1 MIQRWFFGKGKQPE
15 SGDGQEVPPSA
26 VEESLT
32 ALQHHSQEDEDGESI
47 YQSLPEDLGVAAGDA
62 KGKITFS
69 VEDLGD
75 REVTAVRARAVENM
89 EHSVKREAIRIAKDI
104 LENLK
109 IKCAGMSIKEL
120 IDSGNVPLMDEV
132 LEGIGKVAGIFDHH
146 LKIALRLDP
155 ELVKEEEMEEAI
167 AALGIFQY
175 HTTLR
180 AADQAMIKAVMAEQK
195 GEREHAAA
203 LRAQATAM
211 RADIAAMPTEYKQ
224 GGSARAADLMA
235 KVEKG
240 IDRVVERM
248 QQMTQSMM
256 GDPAGISRDKKG
268 GGKDPGQPEHTP
280 SQQAWGEAQAS
291 QQNAANQQAQQ
302 QIALNAAK
310 AIQEARTARQAARN
324 TTTKQSTHAK
334 ATIAPPR
341 VSDVSSQQ
349 AGAGMQSPNGPAPVN
364 GLMGNSQ
371 AGADAVGSAG
381 SVRRNSMRSTTAGV
395 GVNKVRVSAPK
406 VTPPAVPVTHHTP
419 TQQPPAFGGMLDPSM
434 LSSMQGRMASV
445 AGQKTSDALAPNSAA
460 RTIATLKQEQ
470 EQQRTTSSTA
480 KAAEKAKH
488 AHDAHEHEEHEKAAA
503 RKAEQEKE
511 QKNQPVA
518 GFNPRKPTIT
528 R

>member
-15 SGDGQEVPPSA
+15 SAEGQGVPPPA
-26 VEESLT
+26 VEEALI
-32 ALQHHSQEDEDGESI
+32 ALQGTSEDAEESGDDASYRMVSEELALATGET
-47 YQSLPEDLGVAAGDA
+47 

-75 REVTAVRARAVENM
+75 KEITAVNARAVENL

-109 IKCAGMSIKEL
+109 IKCAGMLIKEL
-120 IDSGNVPLMDEV
+120 IDSGDIPLMDEV
-132 LEGIGKVAGIFDHH
+132 LEGMVKVTGIFDHH

-155 ELVKEEEMEEAI
+155 ALVKEEEMEEAI

-175 HTTLR
+175 HTTLK

-195 GEREHAAA
+195 GEREHAAN

-211 RADIAAMPTEYKQ
+211 RADIAAMPPEYKN
-224 GGSARAADLMA
+224 GASAKVGDLLA

-240 IDRVVERM
+240 MDRVVERM

-256 GDPAGISRDKKG
+256 GDAATISRDKMG
-268 GGKDPGQPEHTP
+268 GNGHERDSEPTQNA
-280 SQQAWGEAQAS
+280 QQAWGAAQAS
-291 QQNAANQQAQQ
+291 QQNAAQQQAQQ

-310 AIQEARTARQAARN
+310 AIQEARAARQNARN
-324 TTTKQSTHAK
+324 ATRQQTNAK
-334 ATIAPPR
+334 ATLAPPR
-341 VSDVSSQQ
+341 AHSHDSPSSQQGNPSQQ
-349 AGAGMQSPNGPAPVN
+349 AGPPPVSGMMGGNAGNDPTAT
-364 GLMGNSQ
+364 
-371 AGADAVGSAG
+371 ASAI
-381 SVRRNSMRSTTAGV
+381 RRNSIRSTTAGV
-395 GVNKVRVSAPK
+395 TTNKVRVTAPK
-406 VTPPAVPVTHHTP
+406 ITPPVVAHPPTP
-419 TQQPPAFGGMLDPSM
+419 HPPAFGGMLDPSM

-470 EQQRTTSSTA
+470 EQQRASASSA
-480 KAAEKAKH
+480 KTAEKVKQSQT
-488 AHDAHEHEEHEKAAA
+488 AHEHEEHEKAVA
-503 RKAEQEKE
+503 RKAEEEKAHAG
-511 QKNQPVA
+511 QSPV
-518 GFNPRKPTIT
+518 GQNPRKPTIT